1 MKPTMASLDPV
12 LTWVYFVLLCVIS
25 VIALSAN
32 IIVLTWKPSDADDR
46 MCFARL
52 GHLLASQALAN
63 MATAIVFIPLWLFIL
78 IVQHKSSTSLN
89 LDELNDICVHS
100 FDVFHGL
107 LANLHLVVIATERA
121 CAIGWPIIHR
131 TAAER
136 ITFIASVS
144 PWLVSS
150 SLSSIMITIYYFTTA
165 PILAVVSSSTF
176 FGLPALVTCAI
187 FLTVSLRFLQRELT
201 PTQENNV
208 TISKAMA
215 FVFLSYFITSLPYH
229 AVNVLNFFCA
239 SCDLTKVSTSI
250 GLRCLLYSSSALIPM
265 AVILSVPDLRAKVQW
280 CCFRFHAINEE
291 SHNDLHAMEVPG
303 IKSTNNSCTLVN
315 TTLKKDEPV
324 QDEIPL

>member
-12 LTWVYFVLLCVIS
+12 LTWTYFVLLCVIS

-32 IIVLTWKPSDADDR
+32 IIVLTWKPSDPDDR

-63 MATAIVFIPLWLFIL
+63 MTTAIVFIPLWLFIL
-78 IVQHKSSTSLN
+78 IVQHKSSPSVN

-107 LANLHLVVIATERA
+107 LANLHLIVIATERA

-144 PWLVSS
+144 PWLASSSVSS
-150 SLSSIMITIYYFTTA
+150 IIIIIYYFTTA
-165 PILAVVSSSTF
+165 PILAVVSSSTL
-176 FGLPALVTCAI
+176 FGFPALVTCAV
-187 FLTVSLRFLQRELT
+187 FLSVPLRLLQHDLT

-215 FVFLSYFITSLPYH
+215 VVFSSYFITSLPYH
-229 AVNVLNFFCA
+229 VVNVLNFFCA
-239 SCDLTKVSTSI
+239 YCDLNKLSISI

-291 SHNDLHAMEVPG
+291 SQNDLHAMEIPG
-303 IKSTNNSCTLVN
+303 IQSTHNSCTLVN
-315 TTLKKDEPV
+315 TVFKMDEPV